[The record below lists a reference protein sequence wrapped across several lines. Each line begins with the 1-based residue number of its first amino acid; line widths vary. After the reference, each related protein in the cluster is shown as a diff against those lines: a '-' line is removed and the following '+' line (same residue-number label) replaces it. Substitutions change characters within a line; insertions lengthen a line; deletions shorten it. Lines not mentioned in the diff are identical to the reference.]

1 MDKIDRRAHINAIQT
16 ALENYP
22 VTALLGPR
30 QCGKSTISRTIAEI
44 YKAQKGVSV
53 HSFDLEDI
61 YDLQRLSNI
70 KLALDHL
77 EGLIIIDEIQ
87 LKPELFPY
95 LRVLAD
101 RYPDRRY
108 LILGSAS
115 RDLIE
120 KASETLAGRIEYI
133 ELTPFS
139 LTEIPHQQK
148 LLQLGGFPRSIL
160 ATDADVSFNWRKSYI
175 QSYLERD
182 LPFFGIKLPTVD
194 LYRFWIMVAN
204 YHGQLVNFS
213 EIGCVLGLSDQTI
226 RRYISILQQTF
237 MVRCLQPWFVNI
249 PKRQVKTPKL
259 YLRDS
264 GIYQALLDIRPN
276 ELDAHPKKGAA
287 WEGFA
292 IEEIIR
298 LYKARPEECFF
309 WRSSQGA
316 ELDLLIVR
324 GEKKIAFE
332 IKYSDHP
339 SITKSMRSVMVD
351 LSLSELNIVIPL
363 VDANY
368 YLDETIKVVG
378 LNHIQQ

>member
-1 MDKIDRRAHINAIQT
+1 
-16 ALENYP
+16 
-22 VTALLGPR
+22 
-30 QCGKSTISRTIAEI
+30 
-44 YKAQKGVSV
+44 
-53 HSFDLEDI
+53 
-61 YDLQRLSNI
+61 
-70 KLALDHL
+70 
-77 EGLIIIDEIQ
+77 
-87 LKPELFPY
+87 
-95 LRVLAD
+95 
-101 RYPDRRY
+101 
-108 LILGSAS
+108 
-115 RDLIE
+115 
-120 KASETLAGRIEYI
+120 
-133 ELTPFS
+133 
-139 LTEIPHQQK
+139 
-148 LLQLGGFPRSIL
+148 
-160 ATDADVSFNWRKSYI
+160 
-175 QSYLERD
+175 
-182 LPFFGIKLPTVD
+182 
-194 LYRFWIMVAN
+194 
-204 YHGQLVNFS
+204 
-213 EIGCVLGLSDQTI
+213 
-226 RRYISILQQTF
+226 

-249 PKRQVKTPKL
+249 AKRQIKTPKL

-316 ELDLLIVR
+316 EIDLLIVR
-324 GEKKIAFE
+324 GEKKFGFE